1 MRGKFITLEGCEGV
15 GKSRQIRELAAYLT
29 KKGVDFLLTR
39 EPGGN
44 PISEQI
50 REVILSGKNIAM
62 CDECE
67 ALLYAASREQF
78 LRETVIPALNEGKLV
93 ISDRFV
99 HSSFAYQ
106 GYARGLGLDFIEAI
120 NRTAVTEYMP
130 DCTLFFNLSPTEAF
144 KRKGGVDQ
152 GDRVELA
159 GKEFHEKV
167 YAGYLALLD
176 RFPNQM
182 VSIDCSGSVQNT
194 ANNVVSALKQKNLI
208 P

>member
-15 GKSRQIRELAAYLT
+15 GKSRQIQELAAYLT
-29 KKGVDFLLTR
+29 EKGVDFLLTR

-44 PISEQI
+44 SISEQI
-50 REVILSGKNIAM
+50 REVILSGKNTAM
-62 CDECE
+62 CDRCE

-78 LRETVIPALNEGKLV
+78 LAETVIPALNAGKTV

-106 GYARGLGLDFIEAI
+106 GYARGLGMDFIESI

-130 DCTLFFNLSPTEAF
+130 DCTLFFNLSPKDAF
-144 KRKGGVDQ
+144 LRKGGVDQ

-159 GKEFHEKV
+159 GMEFHEKV

-176 RFPNQM
+176 RFPGQM
-182 VSIDCSGSVQNT
+182 VAIDCSGSVKNT
-194 ANNVVSALKQKNLI
+194 ANNVIRALQQKQLI